1 MAPFRFSGWGSF
13 KGQWHVS
20 KDLKAARAKGMGIHN
35 ITFQEVSTSLGID
48 PPSHSLR
55 WVRQSL

>member
-35 ITFQEVSTSLGID
+35 ITFQEVSTSFGID

-55 WVRQSL
+55 

>member
-20 KDLKAARAKGMGIHN
+20 KDLKAEMRTSGQRKDVRKN
-35 ITFQEVSTSLGID
+35 IAD
-48 PPSHSLR
+48 
-55 WVRQSL
+55 